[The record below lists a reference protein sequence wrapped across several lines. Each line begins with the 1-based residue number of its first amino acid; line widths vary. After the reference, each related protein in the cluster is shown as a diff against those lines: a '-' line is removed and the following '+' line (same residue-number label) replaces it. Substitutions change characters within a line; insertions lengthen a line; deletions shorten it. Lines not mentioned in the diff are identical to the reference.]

1 MEGTSRHVE
10 HVNEGDEAMGIGR
23 IDGKGSPLPGV
34 RPSAG
39 GNGPV
44 APQARPEITVQED
57 TVSVTFGSLV
67 QRLVAGAMESQAV
80 DPARLEAL
88 RQAIADG
95 TYTIDPDQI
104 AQRLM
109 DMERG
114 LWHGLPWT

>member
-1 MEGTSRHVE
+1 MGR
-10 HVNEGDEAMGIGR
+10 GDEAMGIGR
-23 IDGKGSPLPGV
+23 IDGKGPPLPGV
-34 RPSAG
+34 RPAAA

-44 APQARPEITVQED
+44 APQARPEVTVQED
-57 TVSVTFGSLV
+57 TVSVSFGSLV

-95 TYTIDPDQI
+95 SYTIDPEQI

-114 LWHGLPWT
+114 LRHGLPWT